1 MNVLHEQRSNN
12 FVKSV
17 NVNSNDY
24 SFFLCS
30 EDQIEDIERFCCG
43 DRHNS
48 VLCIDTTFNLCK
60 LWATD
65 TSYRNQRLINPR
77 MNDHPVFLGPVILHF
92 TKDESIFKRLAL
104 EMIAFNPNIINLK
117 KIGVDMEAAIFNG
130 LLCVKHLSDRDKK
143 KLISLLARTS
153 QKENSRLKSTR
164 DIISDIYGRKYET
177 VFEYGLADSED
188 SADFESRLNTLKE
201 KWDALCPGFM
211 EWFSKKRK

>member
-1 MNVLHEQRSNN
+1 M
-12 FVKSV
+12 
-17 NVNSNDY
+17 
-24 SFFLCS
+24 
-30 EDQIEDIERFCCG
+30 
-43 DRHNS
+43 
-48 VLCIDTTFNLCK
+48 
-60 LWATD
+60 
-65 TSYRNQRLINPR
+65 
-77 MNDHPVFLGPVILHF
+77 
-92 TKDESIFKRLAL
+92 
-104 EMIAFNPNIINLK
+104 
-117 KIGVDMEAAIFNG
+117 
-130 LLCVKHLSDRDKK
+130 LCVKHLSDRDKK